1 MKHACS
7 KTLIIAGALLLAAA
21 AVAHDKGMAML
32 HPAKG
37 MAMEQHQRA
46 AIAAAEY
53 DDYAKNRFE
62 KMDINHD
69 GSVTAA
75 EMDQSHMAMGKDDTK
90 MMHERSSADVI
101 MDMDMDSNRDGKL
114 SEAEYRAGMKK
125 MFDKLD
131 TDQNGTLSPTE
142 QEMAQQTMMMGH
154 R

>member
-21 AVAHDKGMAML
+21 AVAQDKGMAMQ

-37 MAMEQHQRA
+37 MTMEQHQKA
-46 AIAAAEY
+46 AIPAAEY
-53 DDYAKNRFE
+53 DDYAKDRFE

-69 GSVTAA
+69 GFVTAA
-75 EMDQSHMAMGKDDTK
+75 EMDQSHMAIGKEDTK

-101 MDMDMDSNRDGKL
+101 REMDSNRDGKL

-142 QEMAQQTMMMGH
+142 QEMAHQTMMMGH
-154 R
+154 S